1 MPALL
6 YPSLSKYKINKKGF
20 LERKKK
26 KSFTKEVYINIME
39 AYALNVVKI
48 HAMYMTKLRESKYTN

>member
-1 MPALL
+1 MH
-6 YPSLSKYKINKKGF
+6 IRVFFFF
-20 LERKKK
+20 LKRKR
-26 KSFTKEVYINIME
+26 KSFTKEVYINILK